1 MKKNYQ
7 KPTTSVFGIAT
18 ETMLAASV
26 LTLMDNDNRISSDAQ
41 LGKEQ
46 NSSDWDNIWK

>member
-7 KPTTSVFGIAT
+7 KPTTTAT
-18 ETMLAASV
+18 AITSEKMIAAS
-26 LTLMDNDNRISSDAQ
+26 LTLNSDKRTGSQ

-46 NSSDWDNIWK
+46 DGGDWDNIWK

>member
-7 KPTTSVFGIAT
+7 KPTTTAT
-18 ETMLAASV
+18 AITSEKMIAAS
-26 LTLMDNDNRISSDAQ
+26 LTLHGSDNRTSKQ

-46 NSSDWDNIWK
+46 DGGDWDNIWQ

>member
-7 KPTTSVFGIAT
+7 KPTTTAT
-18 ETMLAASV
+18 AITSEKMIAASIKIS
-26 LTLMDNDNRISSDAQ
+26 NNRTGQQ

-46 NSSDWDNIWK
+46 DGGDWDNIWQ

>member
-7 KPTTSVFGIAT
+7 KPTTTAT
-18 ETMLAASV
+18 AITSEKMIAAS
-26 LTLMDNDNRISSDAQ
+26 LTLSTDRTGSQ

-46 NSSDWDNIWK
+46 DGGDWDNIWK

>member
-26 LTLMDNDNRISSDAQ
+26 LTLSNDRISSETQQ

>member
-26 LTLMDNDNRISSDAQ
+26 LTLSDDRISSDAQ

>member
-7 KPTTSVFGIAT
+7 KPTTTAT
-18 ETMLAASV
+18 AITSEKMIAAS
-26 LTLMDNDNRISSDAQ
+26 LTLHSDKRTGSQ

-46 NSSDWDNIWK
+46 DGGDWDNIWK

>member
-7 KPTTSVFGIAT
+7 KPTTTATAITSEKMIAT
-18 ETMLAASV
+18 SS
-26 LTLMDNDNRISSDAQ
+26 LTLHSDKRTGSQ

-46 NSSDWDNIWK
+46 DGGDWDNIWK